1 MLYSGWHEE
10 EWIRFDNYMISNLQ
24 LYLKKGLMS
33 SEFKNLK
40 VRKLIAE
47 TSSEF
52 YEWATSRDNMD
63 TKPNAKTLG
72 QDMLNRFIDEYP
84 DYGRYGRYKLSNAKF
99 YHWLDA
105 YGEFAFGMK
114 PRVMR
119 VTLGKQIHFVVKE
132 LKQLKLC

>member
-1 MLYSGWHEE
+1 
-10 EWIRFDNYMISNLQ
+10 MISNLQ
-24 LYLKKGLMS
+24 MYLQKGLMS

-52 YEWATSRDNMD
+52 YEWASSRDNMD
-63 TKPNAKTLG
+63 TKPNARTLG
-72 QDMLNRFIDEYP
+72 KDMLNSFVDEYP
-84 DYGRYGRYKLSNAKF
+84 DYGLRGRYTISNAKF

-114 PRVMR
+114 PRVNR
-119 VTLGKQIHFVVKE
+119 TTLGKQIHFVVKE

>member
-1 MLYSGWHEE
+1 
-10 EWIRFDNYMISNLQ
+10 MISNLQ
-24 LYLKKGLMS
+24 LYLQRGLMS

-52 YEWATSRDNMD
+52 YEWATSKDNMD

-72 QDMLNRFIDEYP
+72 QDMLNKFTEEYP
-84 DYGRYGRYKLSNAKF
+84 DYGRYGRYKISNAKF

-105 YGEFAFGMK
+105 YGEFAFGSK
-114 PRVMR
+114 PLVLRS
-119 VTLGKQIHFVVKE
+119 THGKQIHFIVKE